1 MSVAATVRDLVRRT
15 SWSGRLVIGGL
26 AGVAV
31 GGLAQGAAGTLNVNG
46 VAGGWPALLLGAGVA
61 AAVIAVLARPGAER
75 WRDVPIGIVV
85 GLLAVGLLDLAE
97 LIRGVD
103 EATLG
108 GPLAILGRVVAAGSA
123 TLLLAGLIV
132 RRRKDGDATLLT
144 GLRATSRFHLAR
156 LGGLAVAGGWALL
169 VMQGQGFAIRT
180 IDALGLVAVAVVVT
194 GLGSSSLTDASDR
207 AGRATVAAFAAV
219 VVLVG
224 VDTAL
229 VVIGQLGSMW
239 SDGLATVGGYAL
251 YLAGVVV
258 VGLGG
263 LHATIGLHRLRRARP
278 APT

>member
-1 MSVAATVRDLVRRT
+1 
-15 SWSGRLVIGGL
+15 VIGGL

-46 VAGGWPALLLGAGVA
+46 VAGGWPALLLGAGVT
-61 AAVIAVLARPGAER
+61 AAVIAVLARSATAR
-75 WRDVPIGIVV
+75 WRDVPIGIAV
-85 GLLAVGLLDLAE
+85 GLMVIGLLDLAE
-97 LIRGVD
+97 LVRGID
-103 EATLG
+103 EAMVG
-108 GPLAILGRVVAAGSA
+108 GPLGGFGRVVAPGSA
-123 TLLLAGLIV
+123 VALLAGLIT
-132 RRRKDGDATLLT
+132 RRHVDGDSGWLHGVRMTP
-144 GLRATSRFHLAR
+144 RYHLAR
-156 LGGLAVAGGWALL
+156 LGGIAVAAGWALL
-169 VMQGQGFAIRT
+169 VTQGQGFAIRT
-180 IDALGLVAVAVVVT
+180 VDALGLVAVAVLVT
-194 GLGSSSLTDASDR
+194 GLSSSSLTDAPDR
-207 AGRATVAAFAAV
+207 PGRATVAAFAAL

-263 LHATIGLHRLRRARP
+263 LHATVGLHRLRRVRA